1 MKSLLLAGLSLPW
14 TACVAPVP
22 VRIVPGEGITRA
34 GRPYFVKGAGGT
46 ERMEELRKRGGNS
59 VRTWSADGLGATLRR
74 ARSRSETRAAITQLL
89 RMDDHVLRDIGLTR
103 ADAVL
108 ILRDPDALP
117 DRSRLRRG

>member
-1 MKSLLLAGLSLPW
+1 MVMA
-14 TACVAPVP
+14 TCEQRERAP
-22 VRIVPGEGITRA
+22 
-34 GRPYFVKGAGGT
+34 GAWA
-46 ERMEELRKRGGNS
+46 RL
-59 VRTWSADGLGATLRR
+59 VDGLGATLRR